1 MTGSRDPQIAD
12 DPRARE
18 FGPEP
23 PEAAHRIGY
32 REGWIA
38 AMEALMDR
46 LDPSVWW
53 VVRDAYSAA
62 YEHWD
67 GALFAWERAGRM
79 RPWFVLPPAMPTP
92 RPPKKE
98 RRR

>member
-1 MTGSRDPQIAD
+1 MTGSSDPRLAD
-12 DPRARE
+12 DLLARA

-23 PEAAHRIGY
+23 PEAVYRIGY

-38 AMEALMDR
+38 AMEALVNR
-46 LDPSVWW
+46 LDPSLRW
-53 VVRDAYSAA
+53 VVRDAYFAS

-67 GALFAWERAGRM
+67 GALFAWEHAGRM
-79 RPWFVLPPAMPTP
+79 RPWFVLPPDMTPP